1 MLYRHNSFCENV
13 YFLIS
18 LIIIAYQKAT
28 CKCKSIDIVS
38 LAYFCKKNNN
48 FIALLQK
55 SLRIALKG
63 GLNRDI
69 IKTES
74 ICNIVFT
81 VI

>member
-13 YFLIS
+13 YFL
-18 LIIIAYQKAT
+18 
-28 CKCKSIDIVS
+28 IDIVS

-74 ICNIVFT
+74 ICNIVFI